1 MPKVSLL
8 PRGDEPMTGTSDPYA
23 QVPDELKG
31 LPQWVVWKLVE
42 RDGKP
47 TKIPYNAQYP
57 TRTAASDRPETWS
70 TFDQAL
76 FTHTN
81 EPGLKFSGIGFM
93 FEPPGVGID
102 WDHCRNPDTGEIDPE
117 VLEEIKHLNSYCEIS
132 PSGTGIHG
140 IAKGTIPED
149 GRKKGNREVY
159 TRRRFFTVTGMHLE
173 GTPTTINE
181 SQAVIDTLWKKWF
194 PEPSPQAPQ
203 PCGNVS
209 TRSDDVILSRCLKT
223 SKGKFKALFEGD
235 TSGYSSP
242 SEADLAL
249 CTILSMQT
257 RDVSQIDRLFRQ
269 SCLCREKWD
278 REDYAGRTIAKAL
291 QATIPT
297 GEKEKKAS
305 SKVDFFTI
313 SDEIRGEMHTIS
325 VRQNLFYRENGVYI
339 PNHGQ
344 IEARIQSILTEMGY
358 ERSLT
363 TAKREVLSNLSDHE
377 PYQEPPFN
385 KHPGYVPVGN
395 GILYIDKD
403 KVTLHPYTDEYI
415 FSYRLPVKYDPDAD
429 PEPVRDTLIDWVD
442 EENVKF
448 LIQLPAQAIIQSWG
462 DCYKAAYLFE
472 GEKNAAKTT
481 YFEFLGSFIGHSNY
495 ATTPL
500 ADLLYNKYAKFD
512 LLGKILN
519 LADDLS
525 EIPLKNLGE
534 FKKLTGGMAVTVER
548 KHCDRITTPLPC
560 VHAFTCNAP
569 PKCSITDDPA
579 WWDRWVY
586 VYFGNTFPVNPGWKR
601 TFITDENLSGFLL
614 LVVDAVQD
622 IMAGNFHRMNPDM
635 VRDTWMS
642 ASDTVSMFVH
652 QECERKPDG
661 MVPKDLFYDEYV
673 RACNEVKK
681 TPVELGMITRS
692 LKKMGIHLTRPREG
706 KKRFQSYKGII
717 LKKVTN
723 NPDHPDQKTLT
734 VEGGQGGHT
743 YFELKARE
751 GKQDQKDSTC
761 TRVYAYNSD
770 LSLTTLTTSQTIR
783 FIPVHVLVDLD
794 PFVGVDGRT
803 YSLNRGD
810 IITLPEPNARAL
822 IDRHAAVEVLAPTSP
837 INIPVE
843 RPVIIDREGD
853 D

>member
-1 MPKVSLL
+1 M
-8 PRGDEPMTGTSDPYA
+8 SDPYA
-23 QVPDELKG
+23 SVPDELKA
-31 LPQWVVWKLVE
+31 LQQWVCWKLEE

-47 TKIPYNAQYP
+47 TKIPYNAKYP
-57 TRTAASDRPETWS
+57 TQKAASDRLETWS
-70 TFDQAL
+70 SFDQAV
-76 FTHTN
+76 FTLEN
-81 EPGLKFSGIGFM
+81 EPGLHLSGIGFM
-93 FEPPGVGID
+93 FAPPYIGVD
-102 WDHCRNPDTGEIDPE
+102 LDHCRNPETGEIDPE
-117 VLEEIKHLNSYCEIS
+117 ALEEITLLSSYAELS
-132 PSGTGIHG
+132 PSGTGVHVIVR
-140 IAKGTIPED
+140 GTIPQD
-149 GRKKGNREVY
+149 GKKKGNREVY
-159 TRRRFFTVTGMHLE
+159 TRRRFFTVTGNHLE
-173 GTPTTINE
+173 GTPVTINDC
-181 SQAVIDTLWKKWF
+181 QAAIDTLWKKWF
-194 PEPSPQAPQ
+194 PEPSPAASQPVATLPQ
-203 PCGNVS
+203 G
-209 TRSDDVILSRCLKT
+209 SDDEILSRCLKT

-235 TSGYSSP
+235 ISGYPSP

-249 CTILSMQT
+249 CTILAMHS
-257 RDVSQIDRLFRQ
+257 RDEHQIDRLFRQ
-269 SCLCREKWD
+269 SKLYREKWD

-291 QATIPT
+291 QAIIST
-297 GEKEKKAS
+297 GDRERKAPL
-305 SKVDFFTI
+305 KVDFFAI
-313 SDEIRGEMHTIS
+313 SDEIRREMHTIS

-344 IEARIQSILTEMGY
+344 IEARIQSILTEREY

-385 KHPGYVPVGN
+385 KHPGYIPVRN
-395 GILYIDKD
+395 GILHIGED
-403 KVTLHPYTDEYI
+403 KVTLLPYADEYI
-415 FSYRLPVKYDPDAD
+415 FSYRLPVNYDPDAD
-429 PEPVRDTLIDWVD
+429 PEPVRDVLSDWVD

-462 DCYKAAYLFE
+462 DCYKNAYLFE

-481 YFEFLGSFIGHSNY
+481 YFEFLGAFIGHSNY

-548 KHCDRITTPLPC
+548 KHCDRITTWLPA
-560 VHAFTCNAP
+560 VHAFTCNQP
-569 PKCSITDDPA
+569 PKCTVTDDPA
-579 WWDRWVY
+579 WWDRWTY

-614 LVVDAVQD
+614 LVVDAVKE
-622 IMAGNFHRMNPDM
+622 IIAGNFHRMNPDM

-734 VEGGQGGHT
+734 AESGQGGHT
-743 YFELKARE
+743 NFELKARE
-751 GKQDQKDSTC
+751 RKQDQNDSTC

-770 LSLTTLTTSQTIR
+770 LPLTSLTRQDTPRIIMVRILQ
-783 FIPVHVLVDLD
+783 PVG
-794 PFVGVDGRT
+794 PITGSDGRE
-803 YSLNRGD
+803 YDLQAGD
-810 IITLPEPNARAL
+810 IVTLPEDNARAL
-822 IDRHAAVEVLAPTSP
+822 IDRNAAVEVHPGAAL
-837 INIPVE
+837 PVRVPRE
-843 RPVIIDREGD
+843 RPIHIDEEAEPNAQL
-853 D
+853 